1 MRRSVLVLALVAGAL
16 APSPARATVG
26 AVVVTPNTSFVPG
39 DRDAP
44 VPTLVVKQGT
54 ELLFVQADRFSP
66 PHSVTSDRYKPNST
80 QRLFDSGWI
89 QAGGTAIV
97 RGVELLPPDTYRF
110 HCAIHPQMLGHL
122 TVV

>member
-54 ELLFVQADRFSP
+54 ELLLIQADPIP
-66 PHSVTSDRYKPNST
+66 PHSVTSDRFKPGST
-80 QRLFDSGWI
+80 TQPLFDSGLI
-89 QAGGTAIV
+89 PPRGTAIV
-97 RGVELLPPDTYRF
+97 RGVEALAPGTYLF
-110 HCAIHPQMLGHL
+110 HCILHPQMLGHL
-122 TVV
+122 NVV